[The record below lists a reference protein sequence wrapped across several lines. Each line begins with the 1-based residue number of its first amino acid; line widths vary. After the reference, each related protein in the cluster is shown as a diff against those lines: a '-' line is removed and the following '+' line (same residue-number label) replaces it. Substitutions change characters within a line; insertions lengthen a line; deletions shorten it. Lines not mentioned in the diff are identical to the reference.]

1 MIVQSPKHIHDSTSS
16 STYPQYS
23 ADADADADVY
33 FTINE
38 DADANADV
46 HFIEIADADA
56 DADVKKYADVP
67 RMRMRISDTSLMH
80 INLRLPPPQHHQH

>member
-23 ADADADADVY
+23 ADADADVY

-46 HFIEIADADA
+46 HFTEIADA